1 MSSITFSSDLTPDP
15 LLRRMVLG
23 TGLVGAAGGAAA
35 IAALPVSAN
44 WRIAA
49 FLLWVLIC
57 GRDLWLIAIA
67 YRSCARVRIE
77 HTGELLVYAGDG
89 CCSRATLGAGSIV
102 LQDVA
107 WLRFRAENGRRHVE
121 LLRRRTSQNKDWRRL
136 QVIWRHLGAGA

>member
-1 MSSITFSSDLTPDP
+1 
-15 LLRRMVLG
+15 LRRIVLVAG
-23 TGLVGAAGGAAA
+23 LAGATGGAAG
-35 IAALPVSAN
+35 IAALPVAAN

-49 FLLWVLIC
+49 LLLWALIC

-67 YRSCARVRIE
+67 YRSCVRIRIE
-77 HTGELLVYAGDG
+77 HTGNMLVYAGDN
-89 CCSRATLGAGSIV
+89 CCSRATLGAGSVV
-102 LQDVA
+102 LRDFA